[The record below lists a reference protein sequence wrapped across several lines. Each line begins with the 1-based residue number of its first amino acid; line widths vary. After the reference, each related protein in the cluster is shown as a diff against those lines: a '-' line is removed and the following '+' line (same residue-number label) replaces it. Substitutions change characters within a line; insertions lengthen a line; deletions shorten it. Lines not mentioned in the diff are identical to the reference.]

1 MLSRRRLRWT
11 VAIIAITACL
21 AWFGVVVI
29 DGVVPV
35 LREPRS
41 AATAML
47 QQRIVGLG
55 VGSSTAASAVRA
67 ASATAHGAN
76 EHEICGVGWIEVD
89 AEGPTAI
96 EAARIVRQI
105 DLPAGRR
112 RMVEALRAD
121 PSERA
126 RAMAALLEV
135 SGEREHSLSESL
147 PGRIAEIASRS
158 ADPVLYAFA
167 LRTCG
172 HRVADESSCRLLS
185 QAQWARLDPANAA
198 PWFEVLGSATAA
210 RDQAGRSEA
219 LHRTRPRIDSS
230 RTPASWHA

>member
-41 AATAML
+41 AAAAML

-96 EAARIVRQI
+96 EAARIVRQSTSR
-105 DLPAGRR
+105 PAGGEWSKLC
-112 RMVEALRAD
+112 VPTRA
-121 PSERA
+121 SG
-126 RAMAALLEV
+126 LE
-135 SGEREHSLSESL
+135 
-147 PGRIAEIASRS
+147 
-158 ADPVLYAFA
+158 
-167 LRTCG
+167 
-172 HRVADESSCRLLS
+172 
-185 QAQWARLDPANAA
+185 
-198 PWFEVLGSATAA
+198 PW
-210 RDQAGRSEA
+210 
-219 LHRTRPRIDSS
+219 PRF
-230 RTPASWHA
+230 